1 MTKVKQLAI
10 YPVKSMQG
18 VALQTSLVLPSG
30 LENDRLFMVT
40 EPNGRFI
47 TAREKP
53 QLLQLKTA
61 INKQVLEIYY
71 QPIAKSLHSISRIRV
86 KFTDFSPTLEKTQ
99 VWNNYF
105 SSHIAPI
112 TVNQFLSEFLQLD
125 VQLRWIAHFSN
136 RRVKHFPS
144 IPLGFADGHPF
155 LLLNQA
161 SFDYLQQRCPEILTI
176 EQFRGNI
183 IIDGTLPFAEDGW
196 RTIKIGEIIFDLV
209 KPCSRCVMTQINLST
224 LQWLPNKEPMTTL
237 RSFRL
242 DEKGDIDFGMK
253 MIARNSGK
261 ISINDPVEILTRQPA
276 KTYIKSVSKNP
287 KNIVKTCKITIAKQ
301 IINGNCQQP
310 LLEQLEQQGISI
322 PYSCRSGVCGRCRVI
337 LEDGSITAM
346 TKSAIQAE
354 NHILACSCIPKSES
368 IKIKLITKK
377 T

>member
-1 MTKVKQLAI
+1 MIKVKQLAT

-18 VALQTSLVLPSG
+18 IALQTSLVLPRG

-61 INKQVLEIYY
+61 INQQELEIYY
-71 QPIAKSLHSISRIRV
+71 QSIANSLHSISRIRV
-86 KFTDFSPTLEKTQ
+86 KITDFSPTLEKTQ
-99 VWNNYF
+99 VWNSYF

-125 VQLRWIAHFSN
+125 VQLRWIGDFSD
-136 RRVKHFPS
+136 RRVKHFPT

-183 IIDGTLPFAEDGW
+183 IIDGSLPFAEDGW

-224 LQWLPNKEPMTTL
+224 LQWLPNKEPLTTL
-237 RSFRL
+237 RSFRS

-253 MIARNSGK
+253 MIARNTGK
-261 ISINDPVEILTRQPA
+261 IAINDPVEILTRQPV
-276 KTYIKSVSKNP
+276 KTYIKSASKDP
-287 KNIVKTCKITIAKQ
+287 KNYVKTCKITIDRQ

-310 LLEQLEQQGISI
+310 LLEQLEQHGISI